1 MERVNDVIYLR
12 REVRSIILFFANVIN
27 LSRASSVVSSKK
39 KDFN

>member
-1 MERVNDVIYLR
+1 MERVIDVIYL

-27 LSRASSVVSSKK
+27 LSRASSIVSSKK